1 MFYGI
6 LLLCKDTNKYKSIV
20 LNEVK
25 KIPCWKKA
33 CYREMFEKKRY
44 VSLFLITNLQ
54 RYTEITIQIFK
65 INTANK

>member
-6 LLLCKDTNKYKSIV
+6 LLVCKDTNKDKSIV
-20 LNEVK
+20 LNKVK
-25 KIPCWKKA
+25 KYLVERKLVTERCL
-33 CYREMFEKKRY
+33 KKRY